1 MMGMRSILWLL
12 LGAFLVSSCS
22 TDAEGSTGR
31 LAVVDDGRVVVM
43 DPDGS
48 NRVDMTDTPDS
59 GPGRAFYF
67 QPTWS
72 PDGTL
77 LAFSEVSP
85 VIRLYIASPG
95 DGTIASLEVDTLP
108 FYMSWSDRNTL
119 ATLRNG
125 ASGLR
130 LETTTPETIEGGL
143 TLIDEGA
150 PLYFSWEPGG
160 QRLAT
165 HIGTDRL
172 ELNEDGAGQPL
183 GPAPGEFQAAAWSDA
198 GIVAVAESGRDQQLS
213 VVTPDGTAKPLART
227 LGPTYVVATS
237 DGSSIAT
244 QVLSG
249 QSNGRSVLYQEIPV
263 LPPNRLV
270 VIDEEGTVTEVTDS
284 PVLAFFWSPGGD
296 RLLLLDTVESGEAR
310 WQVWSNDT
318 LEEVVRFGLDASFVR
333 DLLPFF
339 DQYAQ
344 SVSLWSPDGTA
355 FAFPGSIDGQAGIWV
370 QELGEEP
377 RRVSDGSWVAWS
389 S

>member
-1 MMGMRSILWLL
+1 MRFVVWLL
-12 LGAFLVSSCS
+12 VGAFLVSSCS
-22 TDAEGSTGR
+22 TGGEDSPGR
-31 LAVVDDGRVVVM
+31 LAVVDDGQVVVM

-48 NRVDMTDTPDS
+48 NRIDVTDSPSS

-77 LAFSEVSP
+77 LAFSEISP
-85 VIRLYIASPG
+85 ATRLYIATPSE
-95 DGTIASLEVDTLP
+95 GTIASLDVDSLP

-130 LETTTPETIEGGL
+130 LETTSPGSLGDGL
-143 TLIDEGA
+143 KLVDEGA

-172 ELNEDGAGQPL
+172 ELNDDGTVQPL
-183 GPAPGEFQAAAWSDA
+183 GPIPGEFQAAPWSDA
-198 GIVAVAESGRDQQLS
+198 GIVAIAESGRDQQLS
-213 VVTPDGTAKPLART
+213 VVTPDGTTRPLART

-237 DGSSIAT
+237 DGSSIAV
-244 QVLSG
+244 QVMAG
-249 QSNGRSVLYQEIPV
+249 PPNGRSVLYQEIPV
-263 LPPNRLV
+263 LPNNQLV
-270 VIDEEGTVTEVTDS
+270 IVDGDGNITEVTDS
-284 PVLAFFWSPGGD
+284 PVLAFFWSPAGD
-296 RLLLLDTVESGEAR
+296 RLLLLDTVDPGIGR
-310 WQVWSNDT
+310 WQVWSEGT
-318 LEEVVRFGLDASFVR
+318 LEEVVRFGFDTSFVR

-377 RRVSDGSWVAWS
+377 RRVSDGTWVAWS